1 MVLYVIA
8 IICGILLTA
17 FFFCMWVSM
26 NELPECLTKYDKK
39 ERYFLLAFLLITFCG
54 SFSAIALDIRLKE
67 TETKVPGGSST
78 APAEAT
84 AQQLTTSEIELRQY
98 VLRCSETSNGI
109 CITYDIYRIVKE

>member
-26 NELPECLTKYDKK
+26 NELPECLTKDDKK

-67 TETKVPGGSST
+67 NETKVPGGIT

>member
-1 MVLYVIA
+1 MLYVIA
-8 IICGILLTA
+8 IICGVLATA
-17 FFFCMWVSM
+17 FFFCMWVCM
-26 NELPECLTKYDKK
+26 DELPECLKNDKK

-67 TETKVPGGSST
+67 TETKVPGGIT

-84 AQQLTTSEIELRQY
+84 AQQLITSEFELRQY

-109 CITYDIYRIVKE
+109 CITYDIYRVVKE

>member
-1 MVLYVIA
+1 MLYVIA
-8 IICGILLTA
+8 IICGVLATA
-17 FFFCMWVSM
+17 FFFCIWVCM
-26 NELPECLTKYDKK
+26 DELPECLKNDKK

-67 TETKVPGGSST
+67 TERKDQST
-78 APAEAT
+78 TPAEAT

-109 CITYDIYRIVKE
+109 CITYDIYKIVKE